1 MELEYRITHSYI
13 DKFSRPFEKN
23 QIRLERFNKEIERSI
38 SLLESLELN
47 KGFRLSLDS
56 RSFFQGIDA
65 VKKELRKIEAFELGR
80 EHRKNKT
87 LLPRFSETE
96 SIVNWKNRIR
106 LPEIQEAES
115 ESFIKWKNV
124 FFPPNVETIEGSI
137 SWQNLF
143 NEPALSTLTASIDWK
158 NKLSFPEVKPLEIP
172 LYWKN
177 EFTPLKLSKLESS
190 ISWENRFEFPKIPE
204 LASSIKWKNE
214 VILPQL
220 QTLESSISWKNQF
233 ESPKVQDLESFVN
246 WESKLQ
252 TPKPPKISGF
262 IEWQNRF
269 EHLSLEALK
278 PEIDFKSTLRDSKKF
293 FTKLGKLLKNILHVE
308 PDLETKRL
316 FRSTKV
322 ALRRLNKEFEQY
334 EPTITPRI
342 DESAIQKQLEELKQE
357 ISSQSFVSSISIGFG
372 LNRLKEQLKEEGL
385 SLSEALYE
393 STKYGLRK
401 SKLAYEIAQEV
412 NKAGGYID
420 ATEIGNNIVAALRQ
434 GVRGS
439 EKELAYFGTV
449 MAKFQRAFDVSA
461 EEIGGIIYSLQRF
474 QIPTEEFEKIL
485 GKAVALRKE
494 FNITSETMKEIMKD
508 IDQNFGFV
516 MSRLDEKARAKFIV
530 GMEELAS
537 ALENSYVDST
547 KFMQMLSGALS
558 GNTEDLQKAYY
569 LTGLNLEQLRKL
581 IESGDIQKVGESF
594 LKQAQN
600 LYKQYGK
607 LAPTQQ
613 AIVAESLGIDPKEF
627 QQILQIGKDA
637 ESFRETLQKAFE
649 VKAESPDEVIKES
662 TNALT
667 RYMNIIKNK
676 IIGFSSNLGE
686 GFVDT
691 VSGIFDL
698 ASSPLGAVVTWH
710 LGSRLAS
717 RALGKLKGTGFRAGK
732 TLLEE
737 ISEKL
742 SVSKELEDSA
752 FKFASMTRG
761 SGLTSKLSGFTKGA
775 LSRVGYVGLALETVK
790 IFTAEDKVLQAGKAA
805 GSGVGGWAGAEIGAA
820 IGTAIAPGI
829 GTAIGAALGGLVGA
843 FTGSEIGGW
852 LTEKIRGIFTTP
864 EVKPQTQIGVSRTS
878 EKPSEKTTLPK
889 VTLQTSQQKA
899 PEDKGL
905 EEKLLTEIRDSLWAI
920 QELIARAYQQ
930 KLLTP
935 EGVSLPSIDPFEQ
948 WRKN

>member
-1 MELEYRITHSYI
+1 MELEYRITHSYV
-13 DKFSRPFEKN
+13 DKFSRPFERN
-23 QIRLERFNKEIERSI
+23 QIRLERFNKQVEKSI
-38 SLLESLELN
+38 SLFDNLKLDKSF
-47 KGFRLSLDS
+47 KLSFDS
-56 RSFFQGIDA
+56 RSFFQEIDT
-65 VKKELRKIEAFELGR
+65 VKRKLQGIEALKIPTSIELESLTQKPYKVEPTVNWR
-80 EHRKNKT
+80 NETQTPKLQET
-87 LLPRFSETE
+87 VLPNLEAIKGSIDWQNRFKEPTIPELHSSVKWTNRFSPPRLQELT
-96 SIVNWKNRIR
+96 SFVKWKSELR
-106 LPEIQEAES
+106 LPEIPKLTGFVE
-115 ESFIKWKNV
+115 WK
-124 FFPPNVETIEGSI
+124 SYLK
-137 SWQNLF
+137 Q
-143 NEPALSTLTASIDWK
+143 PALET
-158 NKLSFPEVKPLEIP
+158 
-172 LYWKN
+172 
-177 EFTPLKLSKLESS
+177 
-190 ISWENRFEFPKIPE
+190 
-204 LASSIKWKNE
+204 
-214 VILPQL
+214 
-220 QTLESSISWKNQF
+220 
-233 ESPKVQDLESFVN
+233 
-246 WESKLQ
+246 
-252 TPKPPKISGF
+252 
-262 IEWQNRF
+262 
-269 EHLSLEALK
+269 LK
-278 PEIDFKSTLRDSKKF
+278 PEVEYTKAFRTSKKF
-293 FTKLGKLLKNILHVE
+293 STKLDKVFKTALHVE
-308 PDLETKRL
+308 PELETRKL
-316 FRSTKV
+316 FRNTKLT
-322 ALRRLNKEFEQY
+322 LRRLNKEFDRY
-334 EPTITPRI
+334 EPTVTPRI

-357 ISSQSFVSSISIGFG
+357 ISSQSFVSSISVGFG

-420 ATEIGNNIVAALRQ
+420 ATEIGNNIVVALRQ

-461 EEIGGIIYSLQRF
+461 EEIGRIIYSLQRF
-474 QIPTEEFEKIL
+474 QIPTKEFEKIL

-494 FNITSETMKEIMKD
+494 FNITSDTMKEIMKD

-516 MSRLDEKARAKFIV
+516 MSRLDKKARTKFIV

-558 GNTEDLQKAYY
+558 GNAEDLQKAYY

-581 IESGDIQKVGESF
+581 IESGDIQKIGESF

-649 VKAESPDEVIKES
+649 IKPENPDKVIQES
-662 TNALT
+662 TNTLT

-676 IIGFSSNLGE
+676 VIGFSSNLGE

-698 ASSPLGAVVTWH
+698 VSSPLGAVVTWH
-710 LGSRLAS
+710 LGSRLGLK
-717 RALGKLKGTGFRAGK
+717 ALEKLKRIGSK
-732 TLLEE
+732 TTFLEE

-742 SVSKELEDSA
+742 SIGERI
-752 FKFASMTRG
+752 RG
-761 SGLTSKLSGFTKGA
+761 STLQIAKIAKGVDLASKFSKLSGLAKGVLPRA
-775 LSRVGYVGLALETVK
+775 GYLGLALETAK
-790 IFTAEDKVLQAGKAA
+790 IFTAEDKVLQTGKAA
-805 GSGVGGWAGAEIGAA
+805 GSWAGAWGGAELGAA

-843 FTGSEIGGW
+843 FSGSEIGGW
-852 LTEKIRGIFTTP
+852 LTEKIRGTFSTP

-878 EKPSEKTTLPK
+878 ERTSEKTTSPK
-889 VTLQTSQQKA
+889 ETFQTPKQKT

-935 EGVSLPSIDPFEQ
+935 EGVSLPTIDPFEQ

>member
-23 QIRLERFNKEIERSI
+23 QIRLERFNKQVEKSI
-38 SLLESLELN
+38 SLLDNLKLDKSFN
-47 KGFRLSLDS
+47 LSLDN
-56 RSFFQGIDA
+56 RSFFQEIDT
-65 VKKELRKIEAFELGR
+65 VKRELQRVGTFKL
-80 EHRKNKT
+80 
-87 LLPRFSETE
+87 
-96 SIVNWKNRIR
+96 
-106 LPEIQEAES
+106 
-115 ESFIKWKNV
+115 
-124 FFPPNVETIEGSI
+124 EGK
-137 SWQNLF
+137 Q
-143 NEPALSTLTASIDWK
+143 K
-158 NKLSFPEVKPLEIP
+158 IP
-172 LYWKN
+172 LPVHREDELTTPKLQRLESSIRWKN
-177 EFTPLKLSKLESS
+177 EFKLPE
-190 ISWENRFEFPKIPE
+190 IPE
-204 LASSIKWKNE
+204 LTSSIEWENKHFPQKSESSVKWKGE
-214 VILPQL
+214 LELPQ
-220 QTLESSISWKNQF
+220 I
-233 ESPKVQDLESFVN
+233 PKLTGSM
-246 WESKLQ
+246 
-252 TPKPPKISGF
+252 
-262 IEWQNRF
+262 EWQNNF
-269 EHLSLEALK
+269 KQPALETLK
-278 PEIDFKSTLRDSKKF
+278 PEIDYTEAFKTSKELS
-293 FTKLGKLLKNILHVE
+293 TKLDKLLKTALHVE
-308 PDLETKRL
+308 PDLETREL
-316 FRSTKV
+316 FRNTKIT
-322 ALRRLNKEFEQY
+322 LRRLNKEFERY
-334 EPTITPRI
+334 EPTITLRI
-342 DESAIQKQLEELKQE
+342 DESAIQKQLEEIKQE
-357 ISSQSFVSSISIGFG
+357 ISSQSFVSSISVGFG

-412 NKAGGYID
+412 NKTGGYID

-474 QIPTEEFEKIL
+474 QIPTREFEKIL

-516 MSRLDEKARAKFIV
+516 MSRLDKKARAKFIV

-558 GNTEDLQKAYY
+558 GNAEDLQKAYY

-581 IESGDIQKVGESF
+581 IESGDIQKIGESF

-600 LYKQYGK
+600 LYRQYGK

-637 ESFRETLQKAFE
+637 KSFQESLQKAFE
-649 VKAESPDEVIKES
+649 IKAESPEEVIKES
-662 TNALT
+662 TNTLT

-686 GFVDT
+686 GFVDA

-710 LGSRLAS
+710 LGSKLGLK
-717 RALGKLKGTGFRAGK
+717 ALEKLKGIGSKA

-737 ISEKL
+737 ISRKL
-742 SVSKELEDSA
+742 SIGERIGGSNLQIANASKGIGLVSKV
-752 FKFASMTRG
+752 
-761 SGLTSKLSGFTKGA
+761 SKLSGLAKGIPRA
-775 LSRVGYVGLALETVK
+775 GYLGLALETAK
-790 IFTAEDKVLQAGKAA
+790 IFTAKDKVLQTGKAA
-805 GSGVGGWAGAEIGAA
+805 GSGVGGWAGAELGAA

-829 GTAIGAALGGLVGA
+829 GTAIGAALGGLAGA
-843 FTGSEIGGW
+843 FAGSEIGGW
-852 LTEKIRGIFTTP
+852 FTEKIRGIFSTP
-864 EVKPQTQIGVSRTS
+864 EIKPQTQIGVNRASERTS
-878 EKPSEKTTLPK
+878 EKTTSSKETFQTPKQKT
-889 VTLQTSQQKA
+889 

-920 QELIARAYQQ
+920 QELIARAYEQ

-935 EGVSLPSIDPFEQ
+935 EGVSLPHVDPFEQ